1 MKKSIWLLYGALG
14 GLALTTLTAKPTE
27 KSSVIP
33 EEASSLTKSMQ
44 TEDQEPPKTNN
55 EATLEQ
61 PVTDAGQGEAKDQPT
76 TQTSTPTQTKKSNNR
91 TVIDKILVRVNGANI
106 LLSTLTEQRIAKE
119 GKAFTIDEAI
129 FDELLAQK
137 ATEMHMLPTAVE
149 VERYITSFK
158 MQNNLTDLSDKEFE
172 DQLTQSGF
180 TLKQYKQQIA
190 RMIAVENVKRAEISE
205 KIVITAQEVEEYY
218 HKHPQFTKESYHI
231 QTSTQGDDK
240 AEAWQDLGWIGKKD
254 LSKQFECVL
263 TMQPGAISEPI
274 ANDEGQQQRIK
285 LVEKKEAHRKT
296 LDEQYGAIERKL
308 QNAKKKNFLGE
319 LEKELK
325 EKATIVYL

>member
-1 MKKSIWLLYGALG
+1 M
-14 GLALTTLTAKPTE
+14 P
-27 KSSVIP
+27 
-33 EEASSLTKSMQ
+33 
-44 TEDQEPPKTNN
+44 TEDQEPLVTKND
-55 EATLEQ
+55 ATLEQ
-61 PVTDAGQGEAKDQPT
+61 PVAGVDQAAAKEPST
-76 TQTSTPTQTKKSNNR
+76 TQTATPTQPQKSSKR
-91 TVIDKILVRVNGANI
+91 TVIDKILVRVNGNNI
-106 LLSTLTEQRIAKE
+106 LLSTLTEPRIAKE
-119 GKAFTIDEAI
+119 GKPFTIDEAI

-158 MQNNLTDLSDKEFE
+158 MQNNLTELSDKEFE
-172 DQLTQSGF
+172 DQLKQSGF

-218 HKHPQFTKESYHI
+218 DKHPQFTKESYHL
-231 QTSTQGDDK
+231 QTSTQDDGK
-240 AEAWQDLGWIGKKD
+240 PEAWQDLGWIGKKD

-263 TMQPGAISEPI
+263 TMQSGAISEPI
-274 ANDEGQQQRIK
+274 ANEEGQQQRIK

-308 QNAKKKNFLGE
+308 QNAKKKNFLSE
-319 LEKELK
+319 VEKELK